1 MKQFIAACIQTTS
14 SDDIAENIAQILPML
29 DDARAQGAELI
40 TLPENAFA
48 MRREGQKAD
57 SFATAEHAGVGAVQE
72 WCKMHQAWVL
82 VGSIRALEAGN
93 DKPFNRSVLI
103 SPKGEITA
111 CYDKQHL
118 FDVTLADGTRY
129 AESDIMQCGGQA
141 VTARLPWGK
150 LGLSICYDLRFSAM
164 YRNMALSGAELFAV
178 PSAFTRPT
186 GEAHWEILLRARAI
200 ENLSFVIAP
209 AQCGTHP
216 GGRTTYGH
224 SMIIDP
230 WGKIL
235 AQAGD
240 EPCIITAAIDME
252 HVTARRTQ
260 LPVLQNDL

>member
-1 MKQFIAACIQTTS
+1 MKQLIAACIQTSS
-14 SDDIAENIAQILPML
+14 SDDIAENIAHILPML
-29 DDARAQGAELI
+29 QEARTRGAELI

-48 MRREGQKAD
+48 MRREGQKAE
-57 SFATAEHAGVGAVQE
+57 SFATLEHAGVLAVQQ
-72 WCKMHQAWVL
+72 WCKAHNAWVL
-82 VGSIRALEAGN
+82 IGSIRALEAGN

-103 SPKGEITA
+103 SPTGDIA
-111 CYDKQHL
+111 AQYDKQHL

-129 AESDIMQCGGQA
+129 AESDIMQRGNQT
-141 VTARLPWGK
+141 VTAALPWGK
-150 LGLSICYDLRFSAM
+150 LGLSICYDLRFGAM
-164 YRNMALSGAELFAV
+164 YREMACSGAELFTV

-200 ENLSFVIAP
+200 ENLAYVIAP

-240 EPCIITAAIDME
+240 EPCVITAVIDIE
-252 HVTARRTQ
+252 QVTARRAQ
-260 LPVLQNDL
+260 MPVLR